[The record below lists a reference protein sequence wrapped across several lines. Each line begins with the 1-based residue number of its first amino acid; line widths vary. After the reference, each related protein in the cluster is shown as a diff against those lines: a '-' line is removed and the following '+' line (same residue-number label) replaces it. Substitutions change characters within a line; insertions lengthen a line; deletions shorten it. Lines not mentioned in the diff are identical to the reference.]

1 MTSPD
6 PVDDLL
12 GSLKPVDPPTEG
24 HAQAE
29 RAFLNH
35 AAEATKGGASTW
47 RVWSRWFEPALV
59 GIFVLI
65 FVVWAFSRVLG
76 G

>member
-12 GSLKPVDPPTEG
+12 GALKPVSPPTDG
-24 HAQAE
+24 HVQAE

-35 AAEATKGGASTW
+35 AADAKKGSAPVW
-47 RVWSRWFEPALV
+47 RAWGRWIEPALV
-59 GIFVLI
+59 AIFVLI
-65 FVVWAFSRVLG
+65 FVVWAVSRVLG